1 MDYET
6 PRPLYFTSV
15 LNLWRALQTLGHPYC
30 DDFRRALHKAI
41 YQTDI
46 AFVAFNLS
54 NNERDIIEMIQYIS
68 YNRPKFWE
76 EQALLRVFVNKL
88 TIYTKVWLGKY

>member
-6 PRPLYFTSV
+6 ASPLYFTSV

-41 YQTDI
+41 GQTDI

-54 NNERDIIEMIQYIS
+54 NNEIDIIEMIQYIS
-68 YNRPKFWE
+68 YNHPKFWE
-76 EQALLRVFVNKL
+76 EQALLHVFVNKL
-88 TIYTKVWLGKY
+88 TIDTTVWLGKY